1 MDRRIADA
9 AASCEAAV
17 EAQRA
22 IASLTAA
29 IGRPLEASAAAV
41 FTAPAP
47 ARGRIVANTGFRGR
61 NPTLAALTETPMTS
75 LKSIFALAAVCGAL
89 AGCTSAGQLTPTAS
103 AAINTAYNDVCN
115 ALPALG
121 PASATMNADAKNA
134 YAQAQ
139 TICAAGAPG
148 NAVAAG
154 VDILAIENALLPYF
168 KKATALAS
176 NQEVAKLRA
185 KFATLNL
192 RNLRFGE

>member
-1 MDRRIADA
+1 M
-9 AASCEAAV
+9 
-17 EAQRA
+17 
-22 IASLTAA
+22 
-29 IGRPLEASAAAV
+29 
-41 FTAPAP
+41 
-47 ARGRIVANTGFRGR
+47 
-61 NPTLAALTETPMTS
+61 TPM
-75 LKSIFALAAVCGAL
+75 KSVFALVAVCGAL

-139 TICAAGAPG
+139 TICAAGAPT

-168 KKATALAS
+168 KKATALAP
-176 NQEVAKLRA
+176 NQETAKPRA
-185 KFATLNL
+185 KFGNLNL
-192 RNLRFGE
+192 TSLTPGE